1 MRGRIANTEVNK
13 SRPCDRDGALSSE
26 GAVCEGLLG
35 GNRGLSVQVKS
46 RGSEKGRRQME
57 IYRESRRKAGGER
70 KKRKRKRKWIKKK
83 VKGGKFKMRSIKKVG
98 VPLMPSSSCISFT
111 FFLRGKNK

>member
-70 KKRKRKRKWIKKK
+70 KKRKRKRKWIKKGEGREIQDEEHK
-83 VKGGKFKMRSIKKVG
+83 KGWSPFNAFLVLYFLHLFPARKK
-98 VPLMPSSSCISFT
+98 
-111 FFLRGKNK
+111 